1 MPSVAIIG
9 SFKQH
14 YELVLDC
21 WNVFSDRGIEIA
33 SPKGTPIIEPDIPFV
48 RFESDPPDADDPTVQ
63 SIALHRI
70 LRSDAVYVLAPKG
83 YVGKTTCYEIGR
95 VVQAGNA
102 IYFSEMPDDLPIDVP
117 DDRIVA
123 PEELA
128 RRIVEAPKA
137 LRPMHS
143 ACDRPCSELERM
155 LLDGNY
161 IQD

>member
-14 YELVLDC
+14 YELVLDG
-21 WNVFSDRGIEIA
+21 WRVFTDRGIKIT
-33 SPKGTPIIEPDIPFV
+33 SPKGTPIIEPGIPFV

-70 LRSDAVYVLAPKG
+70 LRADAVYVIAPEG

-95 VVQAGNA
+95 VIQAGRP
-102 IYFSEMPDDLPIDVP
+102 IFFSESPEDLPIDVP
-117 DDRIVA
+117 DDRIVS
-123 PEELA
+123 PEQFA
-128 RRIVEAPKA
+128 RRIVESPEA
-137 LRPMHS
+137 LTAMHS
-143 ACDRPCSELERM
+143 DCDRPCSELERK
-155 LLDGNY
+155 LLDGNF